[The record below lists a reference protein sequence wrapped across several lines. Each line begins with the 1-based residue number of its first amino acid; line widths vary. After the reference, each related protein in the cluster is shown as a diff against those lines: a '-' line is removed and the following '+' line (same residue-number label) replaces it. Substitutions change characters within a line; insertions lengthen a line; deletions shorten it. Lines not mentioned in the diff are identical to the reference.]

1 LGVLLAKKK
10 GARNMKSKEQRIA
23 ESESGITSELEL
35 VEKYVEE
42 ALDKEYTNGACVRI
56 DVLKMTKDLHL
67 NFVRPIVIHRLLIEY
82 QKKGF
87 TTEIDNGDF
96 TDRTQTII
104 IS

>member
-1 LGVLLAKKK
+1 
-10 GARNMKSKEQRIA
+10 MKSKEQRIA

-35 VEKYVEE
+35 VEEYVEGV
-42 ALDKEYTNGACVRI
+42 LDKEYVNGAYIKI

-67 NFVRPIVIHRLLIEY
+67 NSIRPIVIHRLLIEY

-87 TTEIDNGDF
+87 TTEIDSGDF